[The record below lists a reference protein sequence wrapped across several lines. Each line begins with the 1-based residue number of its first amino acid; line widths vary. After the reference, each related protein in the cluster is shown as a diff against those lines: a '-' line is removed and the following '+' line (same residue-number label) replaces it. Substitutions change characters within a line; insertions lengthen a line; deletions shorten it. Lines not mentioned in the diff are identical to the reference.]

1 MDLTCPNYMGLT
13 AANRLPLR
21 YLWDDTRCSRDFTAD
36 PSAVLDAA
44 RSLSV
49 RARMALCIA
58 LYEWV
63 VWRFDGLHDDPAP
76 RQFLQAAWCASVDP
90 RTIRFFE
97 LERNAWIGPVRG
109 PLWCAITWLRAALAD
124 GDAKP
129 VEVIDGLQY
138 LTRLALHV
146 VPEPAR
152 LQDWLDAVLPRLRC
166 HHPYRPDDPF
176 ADLLGRRIGEHR
188 GTLVG
193 REVFDPCMPYDADAG
208 ARWMAAWLSAAR
220 TAANPFLATNPFNNH
235 ASAPPS
241 QDAVTDPQKPQE
253 GWV

>member
-1 MDLTCPNYMGLT
+1 MDLTCPNYMCYT

-21 YLWDDTRCSRDFTAD
+21 YLWDDTRASRDFVSD
-36 PSAVLDAA
+36 PSPVLEAA
-44 RSLSV
+44 GPISV

-63 VWRFDGLHDDPAP
+63 MWRFDGLHDDPAP

-129 VEVIDGLQY
+129 AETIDGLQY
-138 LTRLALHV
+138 LTRLALHT
-146 VPEPAR
+146 VPQPAL
-152 LQDWLDAVLPRLRC
+152 LQQWLAAVLPRLLR
-166 HHPYRPDDPF
+166 HHPHRPDDLF
-176 ADLLGRRIGEHR
+176 ADLLGRRIGAHR

-193 REVFDPCMPYDADAG
+193 RDVFDPGLSYDLPGADHWIEELLYQSRATSNPY
-208 ARWMAAWLSAAR
+208 
-220 TAANPFLATNPFNNH
+220 LAL
-235 ASAPPS
+235 
-241 QDAVTDPQKPQE
+241 
-253 GWV
+253 

>member
-1 MDLTCPNYMGLT
+1 MDLTRPAYMGDA

-21 YLWDDTRCSRDFTAD
+21 YLWDDTRCSRDFAAD
-36 PSAVLDAA
+36 PAPVLEAA
-44 RSLSV
+44 GPLSV

-76 RQFLQAAWCASVDP
+76 RQFLEAAWCASVDP

-152 LQDWLDAVLPRLRC
+152 LQRWLALALPRLRQ
-166 HHPYRPDDPF
+166 HHPHRPEDPF
-176 ADLLGRRIGEHR
+176 VDLLGRRIGAHR

-193 REVFDPCMPYDADAG
+193 RDVFDPQAPYDQPRADRWVEELMRG
-208 ARWMAAWLSAAR
+208 ARA
-220 TAANPFLATNPFNNH
+220 TPNPFLA
-235 ASAPPS
+235 
-241 QDAVTDPQKPQE
+241 
-253 GWV
+253 G